1 MNQSQMFRYKPK
13 LPVSYNRQGYIY
25 FISKMY
31 GSLPKRRQ
39 QKIRELCKK
48 HGGQYEDALLEYMT
62 TDASPTA
69 VCMRHH
75 LDRST
80 LDRAAHRYY
89 MGFPKKL

>member
-1 MNQSQMFRYKPK
+1 MFRYKPK

-31 GSLPKRRQ
+31 GSLPQRRQ

-48 HGGQYEDALLEYMT
+48 HGGEYADALLEYMT
-62 TDASPTA
+62 TDASLTA
-69 VCMRHH
+69 VCMRHY
-75 LDRST
+75 LSPST
-80 LDRAAHRYY
+80 LDKVVRRYY